1 MGAKALKT
9 LSQNE
14 LDQTFLS
21 ILVEQCS
28 AARDEAAACTASIFT
43 LTANYIDKPE
53 FETLQQFYDLYF
65 KSGSDIDDKK
75 NAINEEVDDIIAQLE
90 AQMAR
95 GEELSAP
102 DEDAEKKAQ
111 RLSLAAI
118 QKRLESLIT
127 LDGGIRDQILPAL
140 TSMQLEDAV
149 RQRVDHIITGWTKLL
164 GQGSGAPIEG
174 AMRELAKLM
183 SSVEEAKDFY
193 KIVFNEE
200 APAGLGERSIF
211 IEF

>member
-65 KSGSDIDDKK
+65 KSGGEIDDKK
-75 NAINEEVDDIIAQLE
+75 NSINEEVDDIIAQLE
-90 AQMAR
+90 AQMER

-102 DEDAEKKAQ
+102 DEDADRKAQ

-140 TSMQLEDAV
+140 ASMQLEDAV
-149 RQRVDHIITGWTKLL
+149 RQRVDHIIGCWTRLIGHDSPDNVDAL
-164 GQGSGAPIEG
+164 
-174 AMRELAKLM
+174 MRELAKLM
-183 SSVEEAKDFY
+183 ASVEEANVFY
-193 KIVFNEE
+193 RILFNEE
-200 APAGLGERSIF
+200 APAGLNERSVF
-211 IEF
+211 LEF